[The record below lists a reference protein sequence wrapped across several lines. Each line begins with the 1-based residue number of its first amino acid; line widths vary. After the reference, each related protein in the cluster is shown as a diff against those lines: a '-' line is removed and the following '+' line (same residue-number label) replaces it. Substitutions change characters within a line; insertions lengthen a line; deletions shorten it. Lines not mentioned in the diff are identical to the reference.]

1 MVSPH
6 TLAYLFGYGI
16 GLFLFSSTPLQNM
29 APPPPVFAGPARRI
43 KSEYCGVLDLWQVH
57 AAGSRSPP
65 KALSSWRA
73 GLLPNSVIRSKLLT
87 FYCSPDPRNGSF
99 AAGITLLRAAL
110 LELICY
116 APALSPIR
124 RSLKASRRKPAREGV
139 ACPPR
144 AAIQWVGLPDG
155 GPRMRREIQARL
167 RSRNK
172 LQRSRK
178 HSGRKAHEPAD
189 KCQLIAKQ

>member
-16 GLFLFSSTPLQNM
+16 GLFLFSSTPLQNNGA
-29 APPPPVFAGPARRI
+29 APRVFAGPARRI

-139 ACPPR
+139 ACPLELLYS
-144 AAIQWVGLPDG
+144 GSG
-155 GPRMRREIQARL
+155 FRMVARELAVKSKARL
-167 RSRNK
+167 RSRN
-172 LQRSRK
+172 
-178 HSGRKAHEPAD
+178 
-189 KCQLIAKQ
+189 